1 MSAIISPSI
10 YIREFFDLRPQVEDG
25 YNVLI
30 TGFTSEGLSNDPTIL
45 SSISDFVALYGEPDP
60 SRPEQI
66 YAYQG
71 VKDIIEGGANA
82 LFVKLPYGA
91 KEGYEVD
98 DSYTALLFPAYE
110 DQEASGEVTVAWT
123 ASQNIPPIGTDLGLP
138 FSAGFAE
145 GDEISLE
152 DHQFL
157 IDNGFTT
164 QAGLFTA
171 RTEQTECEGYVF
183 GKPTRINLTEE
194 EYEKIKCGQI
204 SWGDFTTDF
213 GTEFD
218 PLIFGGAGLIILD
231 EGRSRTYDG
240 KSGYYVTV
248 TDNSD
253 GDPATPYDSISS
265 IETSTDTSGNPTT
278 PTAWETLNTD
288 CYDFKLQ
295 SDGVSNTPNLSET
308 LYGMS
313 TSDTNEPWENNLYKS
328 WINVTLWRLRE
339 DYSNGFPKLIPNII
353 ESHTGSVS
361 EDATTVSEGG
371 VKVTASLPKVIE
383 GKRSA
388 RLCTFIN
395 PKITKDVY
403 FDSAGSPIKNIRFLR
418 DSDTVI
424 DGLGTPPLGYE
435 AGGSAYS
442 VSKFTEKSNQ
452 SACDVGNIPAKLR
465 NALCTVEDPDRVD
478 IDLSVEAGLGTIWTT
493 VNNDPSSWI
502 TGSKEDFSWC
512 YDDSTYLEVEEDL
525 GRLSKTRNYKNTWRE
540 IFDEFATFTEV
551 TRLCNGGYHH
561 LHIADTLRQILVNGR
576 DCKVYDQ
583 RKKCQNPYLFQEMI
597 YWPSKHLT
605 EGISGS
611 VATKTTIDAQWY
623 QKNNIYTSGTTWVP
637 SSPVVAQLMAST
649 PFPWDASAGFNR
661 GIVNG
666 VLGLALDPI
675 KRDRDLLY
683 QINHN
688 AVYFDKSGGYIRL
701 ADKTLLMNDN
711 IQLKHNSTRR
721 ALTWLQKELQT
732 SLKPFLFEFNTIQNR
747 VRFKQTIESA
757 LNILRTNG
765 AIFDYEVSLKR
776 NTLEA
781 QQDGCLIADIYIK
794 FSGQVEKI
802 ILNFNILR
810 LDEPF
815 QEVF

>member
-30 TGFTSEGLSNDPTIL
+30 TGFTSEGLPNDPTIL
-45 SSISDFVALYGEPDP
+45 SSISDFVSIYGEPDP

-91 KEGYEVD
+91 KEGYDVD
-98 DSYTALLFPAYE
+98 DSYSALLFPAYE
-110 DQEASGEVTVAWT
+110 DVAETTEVVAWV
-123 ASQNIPPIGTDLGLP
+123 ANQNIPPIGTDLGLP
-138 FSAGFAE
+138 FSVGFSE
-145 GDEISLE
+145 GDELSLE

-157 IDNGFTT
+157 LDNGFITE
-164 QAGLFTA
+164 AGLFTQ
-171 RTEQTECEGYVF
+171 REEQTECVGYVF
-183 GKPTRINLTEE
+183 GKPTRVCLTED
-194 EYEKIKCGQI
+194 EYDKIKCGQI
-204 SWGDFTTDF
+204 SWGDFTSDF
-213 GTEFD
+213 GTNFD
-218 PLIFGGAGLIILD
+218 PAVFGGAGLIVLD
-231 EGRSRTYDG
+231 DGRSRTYDG

-253 GDPATPYDSISS
+253 ADPASPYDSITS
-265 IETSTDTSGNPTT
+265 IETSTDVSGNPIT
-278 PTAWETLNTD
+278 PNLWEELNPD
-288 CYDFKLQ
+288 CYDFDLQ
-295 SDGVSNTPNLSET
+295 GDVTSNTPNLSET
-308 LYGMS
+308 LYGMA
-313 TSDTNEPWENNLYKS
+313 TADTNEPWENNLYKS

-339 DYSNGFPKLIPNII
+339 DYSNGFPKVIPNII

-361 EDATTVSEGG
+361 DTATTVSEGG
-371 VKVTASLPKVIE
+371 VNVTASLSKIIDA
-383 GKRSA
+383 KTNSRI
-388 RLCTFIN
+388 CTFIN
-395 PKITKDVY
+395 PKISQDVY
-403 FDSAGSPIKNIRFLR
+403 FDSVGNPIKNIRFLR
-418 DSDTVI
+418 NSTEVT
-424 DGLGTPPLGYE
+424 DGLGTPPVGFE
-435 AGGSAYS
+435 SGGGAYS
-442 VSKFTEKSNQ
+442 VSKFTEKSDQ
-452 SACDVGNIPAKLR
+452 STCDVGNIPLKLR

-493 VNNDPSSWI
+493 VNNDPSNWI
-502 TGSKEDFSWC
+502 TGSREDCSWC
-512 YDDSTYLEVEEDL
+512 YDDCVYLDIKEDL
-525 GRLSKTRNYKNTWRE
+525 GRDSQTRNYKDTWRE
-540 IFDEFATFTEV
+540 VFDQFATFTEV

-561 LHIADTLRQILVNGR
+561 LHIADTLRQILVNGC
-576 DCKVYDQ
+576 DCKVYDAT
-583 RKKCQNPYLFQEMI
+583 KKCKTPNLFAECI
-597 YWPSKHLT
+597 YYPSKHLT

-611 VATKTTIDAQWY
+611 IATKTTIDAQWY
-623 QKNNIYTSGTTWVP
+623 QKNNIYTSGSTWVP
-637 SSPVVAQLMAST
+637 SSPVVAQLMSST
-649 PFPWDASAGFNR
+649 PFPWDSSAGFNR
-661 GIVNG
+661 GIIGG
-666 VLGLALDPI
+666 VLDIAINPI

-688 AVYFDKSGGYIRL
+688 MVYFDKTGGYIRL

-732 SLKPFLFEFNTIQNR
+732 SLKPFLFEPNTIQNR
-747 VRFKQTIESA
+747 VRFKQTIEGS
-757 LNILRTNG
+757 LDLLRTNG
-765 AIFDYEVSLKR
+765 AIFDYEVTLKR